1 MSAVAG
7 LQILGNALIN
17 PSAAGPRQ
25 VTLDDLVPVLEDIAY
40 RFSIVSDVLQD
51 ADNQATSSILAATE
65 AADQAEVIG
74 QDVKDITEHT
84 YTVVI
89 PHSMSWLA
97 GYIVSHFITPLEER
111 VGKLESSVAFLM
123 GWRGQIDS
131 WRRNFVDPNV
141 EKWVGFREWFDAW
154 PQGILFRWK
163 DYFDNPVHFADWA
176 TAPLVGPI
184 VAYIADPAHKQTRD
198 NLTLILSGALRDDSQ
213 RVYNDVLS
221 WLLSDT

>member
-1 MSAVAG
+1 MSIGGA
-7 LQILGNALIN
+7 LSILGNALIN
-17 PSAAGPRQ
+17 PSASGPSA
-25 VTLDDLVPVLEDIAY
+25 VTVDDLVPILNDITY
-40 RFSIVSDVLQD
+40 RFTIVSDVLQD

-65 AADQAEVIG
+65 AADQATVIG

-97 GYIVSHFITPLEER
+97 GYIVSHFISPLEER

-141 EKWVGFREWFDAW
+141 EKWVGFREWFDSW

-163 DYFDNPVHFADWA
+163 DYFDNPSHFADWA